1 MGMHFVD
8 ILVVALIALA
18 LFGPKTLQSIAKSAG
33 KGAGQAKEM
42 KDKLMAELPMEEVS
56 KLREGI
62 PQVPLNSRDAVRML
76 VTPAKPTS
84 VASEETNETVTP
96 KAE

>member
-33 KGAGQAKEM
+33 KSAAQAKDM
-42 KDKLMAELPMEEVS
+42 KDKIMAELPMEEVS
-56 KLREGI
+56 RLRDGI

-76 VTPAKPTS
+76 VTPEKAPAI
-84 VASEETNETVTP
+84 VETTTP

>member
-1 MGMHFVD
+1 MGFHFVD
-8 ILVVALIALA
+8 ILVVALVALA
-18 LFGPKTLQSIAKSAG
+18 LFGPKTLQSIAKSVG
-33 KGAGQAKEM
+33 KGAAQAKDM
-42 KDKLMAELPMEEVS
+42 KDKLMAELPMDEVS

-76 VTPAKPTS
+76 ITPEKPS
-84 VASEETNETVTP
+84 VAEETP